1 MTKLYYYDVLYR
13 LSDGKLR
20 WMYVMS
26 FNEYKNGVPPFVY
39 EKQYP
44 NTWHDVKA
52 CSASEGRVKF
62 IKWRESNRYR

>member
-44 NTWHDVKA
+44 DIWYDVKA
-52 CSASEGRVKF
+52 CAASEGRVKF
-62 IKWRESNRYR
+62 IKWRENNRHR